1 MLPEALKDYPVAAA
15 IEAFDSAAITGG
27 HAERGELSLDIDPGR
42 ILPVCRF
49 LREQEAFIRLSSVTA
64 TDWHPAGPRFRV
76 VYHLHSL
83 ERNLRVR
90 LKCAVSGDNAV
101 IDSVVAVWP
110 GAAWYEREVFD
121 LFGVGFRNHP
131 NLTRIL
137 MPDNWEGHPLRKD
150 YPVHG
155 YKYSYK
161 D

>member
-64 TDWHPAGPRFRV
+64 TDWHPAEPRFRV

-90 LKCAVSGDNAV
+90 LKCAVSGDNALSLMAATLCTV
-101 IDSVVAVWP
+101 FSMLAIRLVAGHCS
-110 GAAWYEREVFD
+110 GA
-121 LFGVGFRNHP
+121 
-131 NLTRIL
+131 
-137 MPDNWEGHPLRKD
+137 
-150 YPVHG
+150 
-155 YKYSYK
+155 
-161 D
+161 